1 MSVEYL
7 FLEAWSYDRAA
18 SKLNRNDFNAMHS
31 NCITR
36 TSKIYMKSGL
46 VSGTLTFFSLIE
58 SLDERIVILMN
69 WLFNI
74 AIDGIEML
82 VLCMQLQLK
91 AQSQSATVVLHLITQ
106 FLISFAG

>member
-1 MSVEYL
+1 MSVEYI

-46 VSGTLTFFSLIE
+46 VSGT
-58 SLDERIVILMN
+58 
-69 WLFNI
+69 
-74 AIDGIEML
+74 
-82 VLCMQLQLK
+82 
-91 AQSQSATVVLHLITQ
+91 
-106 FLISFAG
+106 